1 LGIQTNYKWNSLRN
15 YIKIGQN
22 GILHQQMNL
31 SQPNGSIDED
41 SYDPV
46 NDIYRENNTLFKFSY
61 KR

>member
-1 LGIQTNYKWNSLRN
+1 MGIQTNYKWNSLRN